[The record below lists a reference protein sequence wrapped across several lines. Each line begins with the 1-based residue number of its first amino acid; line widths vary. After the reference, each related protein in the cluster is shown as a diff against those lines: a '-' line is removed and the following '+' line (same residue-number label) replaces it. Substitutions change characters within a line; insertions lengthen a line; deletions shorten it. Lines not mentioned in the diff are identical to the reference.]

1 MSRIRSPGFAK
12 RITYMSISLKIYNQE
27 GKAAGEIE
35 LSSKVF
41 EVKMNEALVHQ
52 AVVAQMGNERQVLAH
67 TKGRGDVSG
76 GGKKPWKQKGTGR
89 ARAGSSRSPLWKGGG
104 VVFGPQKDR
113 NFKKELNRKMRQKA
127 MFMVLSDK
135 INAKSMAVVES
146 LNVEEF
152 KTKKMDAIV
161 KNFETKIFT
170 KNENKKR
177 SVLLIN
183 DKKDLKSKNSARN
196 LAGVK
201 AINLDNIN
209 ILDLLKYK
217 NVILSAE
224 SVKSLETTYSSKKA
238 E

>member
-1 MSRIRSPGFAK
+1 
-12 RITYMSISLKIYNQE
+12 MSISLKIYNQE